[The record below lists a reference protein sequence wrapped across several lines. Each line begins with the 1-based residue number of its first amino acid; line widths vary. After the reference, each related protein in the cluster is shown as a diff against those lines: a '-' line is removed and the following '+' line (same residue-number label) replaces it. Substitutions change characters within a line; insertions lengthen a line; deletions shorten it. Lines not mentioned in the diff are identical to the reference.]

1 LISTLVGNLHQC
13 PHDDRPNDDHAYHHG
28 EQVHL
33 VQISVHQSASAWYQ
47 LIRGQGLGRARETDL
62 PKPFASDVSI
72 DQPNDVG
79 NANAKPSLRPTLA
92 AFAPL
97 TLAVAATRNEGANT
111 MIIERGARPDALP
124 DAHARHI
131 TPFKWKPA
139 VRLIV
144 AALVG
149 AVLGIAAG
157 YSVQLGWF
165 IMIIWALV
173 GAGVVGGAV
182 YGYRIFR

>member
-1 LISTLVGNLHQC
+1 M
-13 PHDDRPNDDHAYHHG
+13 
-28 EQVHL
+28 
-33 VQISVHQSASAWYQ
+33 
-47 LIRGQGLGRARETDL
+47 
-62 PKPFASDVSI
+62 
-72 DQPNDVG
+72 
-79 NANAKPSLRPTLA
+79 LRQAMLN
-92 AFAPL
+92 PL
-97 TLAVAATRNEGANT
+97 RS
-111 MIIERGARPDALP
+111 
-124 DAHARHI
+124 
-131 TPFKWKPA
+131 A
-139 VRLIV
+139 VRLLV

>member
-1 LISTLVGNLHQC
+1 
-13 PHDDRPNDDHAYHHG
+13 
-28 EQVHL
+28 
-33 VQISVHQSASAWYQ
+33 
-47 LIRGQGLGRARETDL
+47 
-62 PKPFASDVSI
+62 
-72 DQPNDVG
+72 
-79 NANAKPSLRPTLA
+79 
-92 AFAPL
+92 
-97 TLAVAATRNEGANT
+97 
-111 MIIERGARPDALP
+111 MIMERGARPDARP
-124 DAHARHI
+124 QAHARHI
-131 TPFKWKPA
+131 TP
-139 VRLIV
+139 LIV

>member
-1 LISTLVGNLHQC
+1 
-13 PHDDRPNDDHAYHHG
+13 
-28 EQVHL
+28 
-33 VQISVHQSASAWYQ
+33 
-47 LIRGQGLGRARETDL
+47 
-62 PKPFASDVSI
+62 
-72 DQPNDVG
+72 
-79 NANAKPSLRPTLA
+79 
-92 AFAPL
+92 
-97 TLAVAATRNEGANT
+97 
-111 MIIERGARPDALP
+111 MIMERGARPDALP

-131 TPFKWKPA
+131 TP
-139 VRLIV
+139 LIV

>member
-1 LISTLVGNLHQC
+1 
-13 PHDDRPNDDHAYHHG
+13 
-28 EQVHL
+28 
-33 VQISVHQSASAWYQ
+33 
-47 LIRGQGLGRARETDL
+47 
-62 PKPFASDVSI
+62 
-72 DQPNDVG
+72 
-79 NANAKPSLRPTLA
+79 
-92 AFAPL
+92 
-97 TLAVAATRNEGANT
+97 
-111 MIIERGARPDALP
+111 MIMERGARPDALP
-124 DAHARHI
+124 DAQAGHI
-131 TPFKWKPA
+131 TPLKWKPA

-149 AVLGIAAG
+149 TVLGIAAG